1 MSRRYYII
9 KPDPFVSPSMQI
21 IGQIL
26 YDTSNEIHAMKKD
39 INKKILKDTKTNID
53 YDPALTPTLASIPKP
68 IPEHT
73 PEHTSEP
80 TYEPTPE
87 PTPTPI
93 SKPTHEPT
101 PGHTPEPI
109 PVFEK
114 NKYFFE
120 IKDTNT
126 SITYDKNNFKFNLNI
141 PRINLTY
148 FKETLQMKTILS
160 DTIQLNTN
168 MSDYNNIMISALEN
182 VENSATLLLT
192 NYNTKFSNQFKD
204 SYLIVKRPA
213 TYDDSN
219 IKYYNYF
226 EQLINKIVS
235 GKEPLR
241 IVIPKT
247 ANTILTK
254 ERYRKFIQSLFKDG
268 SIYKLIND
276 AIQELHLI
284 DQETSSD
291 KTFRDLNKDN
301 KLEAQLIVAYIQLL
315 KTMIMQAF
323 NINKNDQ
330 SFRFTYFILQLTE
343 LSMIESNKSNPIIT
357 KKLSNG
363 VELKNDDIDKI
374 LDEIKKLIY
383 KQLTGG
389 RYKKYRYKL
398 IKN

>member
-80 TYEPTPE
+80 THE
-87 PTPTPI
+87 
-93 SKPTHEPT
+93 PTHEPT
-101 PGHTPEPI
+101 PKPTPVSEP
-109 PVFEK
+109 VLET

-120 IKDTNT
+120 INDTNT
-126 SITYDKNNFKFNLNI
+126 SIQYNKNNFKFNLNI
-141 PRINLTY
+141 PRIKLNY
-148 FKETLQMKTILS
+148 FKGTSQIKSILF

-168 MSDYNNIMISALEN
+168 MSDYNNIMVSALEN
-182 VENSATLLLT
+182 VENLATLLLT
-192 NYNTKFSNQFKD
+192 NYNSKFSNQFKD
-204 SYLIVKRPA
+204 SYFTVKRPA
-213 TYDDSN
+213 TYDESN

-268 SIYKLIND
+268 GIYKLIND